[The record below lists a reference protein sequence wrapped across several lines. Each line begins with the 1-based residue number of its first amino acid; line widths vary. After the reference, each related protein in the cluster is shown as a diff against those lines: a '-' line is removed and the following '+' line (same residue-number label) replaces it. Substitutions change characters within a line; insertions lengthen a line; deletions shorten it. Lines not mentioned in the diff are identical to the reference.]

1 MKKKLFCS
9 LVMAVAAIIVYSGA
23 ALALPAG
30 SSAPYTTGRDIFTGG
45 TTWSAVFLYADAAD
59 TSTLSRVGR
68 PGHGDNLQQ

>member
-30 SSAPYTTGRDIFTGG
+30 QRTIYDWSGHLHRRNNLVCRILVYRRCGYKYASRGG
-45 TTWSAVFLYADAAD
+45 CPD
-59 TSTLSRVGR
+59 
-68 PGHGDNLQQ
+68 HGGNLQQ